1 MLIEVAVVFV
11 PFLAIFMALFDF
23 GMAIFLKN
31 TMQFAVRQGVRYA
44 ITSQT
49 MPGMGQDDSIKS
61 VITKYSF
68 GFLNYMAPG
77 PPTTTCQGTACITIT
92 YYQQQAGPP
101 PTLVQVNGTGSNAAG
116 NIVQVTASGL
126 TYAPMVPLLRS
137 ASPLQF
143 SVSSADIME
152 AQPSGP
158 PPR

>member
-61 VITKYSF
+61 VVTKFSF
-68 GFLNYMAPG
+68 GFLNYVAPG
-77 PPTTTCQGTACITIT
+77 TPVTTCQGTGCIVIA
-92 YYQQQAGPP
+92 Y
-101 PTLVQVNGTGSNAAG
+101 
-116 NIVQVTASGL
+116 
-126 TYAPMVPLLRS
+126 
-137 ASPLQF
+137 
-143 SVSSADIME
+143 
-152 AQPSGP
+152 
-158 PPR
+158 